1 MTPGKAFSFATTEIG
16 PVNTQIPFQILTA
29 ADNSQATCPLSY
41 QPEGGNTAA
50 GFKYQAQ
57 YHHFTVGDTSGQGAV
72 GVAIDAVPGTEG
84 LYIASDGDV
93 GIGTTSLVSSFT
105 L

>member
-1 MTPGKAFSFATTEIG
+1 MQRQDLST
-16 PVNTQIPFQILTA
+16 NTVSSLPW
-29 ADNSQATCPLSY
+29 
-41 QPEGGNTAA
+41 
-50 GFKYQAQ
+50 
-57 YHHFTVGDTSGQGAV
+57 DTSGQGAV